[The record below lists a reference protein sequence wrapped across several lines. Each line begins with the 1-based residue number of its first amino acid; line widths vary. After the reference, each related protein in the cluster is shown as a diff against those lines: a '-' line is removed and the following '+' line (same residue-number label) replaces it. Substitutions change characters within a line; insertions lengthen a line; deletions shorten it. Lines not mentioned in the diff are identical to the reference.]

1 MREKLAALFNV
12 VKEVDVLNSND
23 EANLSVLQRPE
34 LGITFTKLHCWRLLQ
49 YEKCVFIDADALVV
63 RNCDELFEREE
74 LSAAPDVGWP
84 DCFNSGV
91 FVFKPSLETFAA
103 IVTFAV
109 SQGSFD
115 GADQGLLNMYFSDW
129 AHKDI
134 SKHLPFIYNMCSTAT
149 YSYAPAFKQFAA
161 NVRIIHFIGNTK
173 PWLQYFDTMTGIVQV
188 PPGCDH
194 LQPLMQMWWNIFC
207 ENVHPQL
214 SDVMGGL
221 AGALSRLTMG
231 EARTEEQRAVED
243 HVRKQNWEQG
253 QIDFMGRDSFDNIL
267 RKINETLASAPP
279 RQQSPAKETRQ
290 PKKSSRKSSEMET
303 AVEEGEATLPVL
315 DTEDESKT
323 ILAPE
328 ITEDARQR
336 ISESISYPTNTDKE
350 LAERLSTIIASEVD
364 ETSNEKIST
373 MDKSV
378 YESLEKL
385 VPTLKSIDT
394 SETTMQEGL
403 MEPQVILDVKQTEK
417 QSEVSPAITTETFEG
432 PLPTTQEK
440 KTQIVSEATTECPV
454 PIQVAESVLQA
465 QPKETVSEDAIPVTE
480 AIASSIIPSV
490 QESAVSVSEAEAVIQ
505 PDECALSD
513 KVILSQPSNDN
524 DTFLEPREEKT
535 LTSSEVNGV
544 LAAHDLGNETPNL
557 KTTLTEQKES
567 QSHVGTVELGTTP
580 LDCASPNEEVPS
592 LQKLEL
598 KIDLQ
603 STKTIG
609 EEGETQVLE
618 EEQKPALESEILS
631 EIGSTTGDS
640 LVETNVEPPVRPS
653 RSKDLKIPDTPII
666 IGPTPP
672 TSPPLD
678 TDAIVALEESSQKQ
692 IQPETVDLSTDSE
705 SQLKESASFT
715 DVQEQNRGGSEQVQV
730 ESVQLPE
737 KGETE
742 KKSKKI
748 AKKSSAESDTRSS
761 PESEGSGKKIVKKVV
776 KKVSKKTKEGTE
788 DDEGGSGH
796 KLKKT
801 AKTEKKLTKTAST
814 SLEADTDVPET
825 PPPPSSSTEPPV
837 PPKRKSKVSS
847 SIKKTDKK
855 SDQ

>member
-1 MREKLAALFNV
+1 MGAFAWVTLATNDSYSLGALVLAHSLRRAGTQHDLVILITPGVTQSMREKLAALFNV

-303 AVEEGEATLPVL
+303 AVEEGEATLPGI
-315 DTEDESKT
+315 EF
-323 ILAPE
+323 
-328 ITEDARQR
+328 
-336 ISESISYPTNTDKE
+336 KE
-350 LAERLSTIIASEVD
+350 H
-364 ETSNEKIST
+364 N
-373 MDKSV
+373 
-378 YESLEKL
+378 
-385 VPTLKSIDT
+385 
-394 SETTMQEGL
+394 
-403 MEPQVILDVKQTEK
+403 
-417 QSEVSPAITTETFEG
+417 
-432 PLPTTQEK
+432 
-440 KTQIVSEATTECPV
+440 
-454 PIQVAESVLQA
+454 
-465 QPKETVSEDAIPVTE
+465 
-480 AIASSIIPSV
+480 V
-490 QESAVSVSEAEAVIQ
+490 Q
-505 PDECALSD
+505 
-513 KVILSQPSNDN
+513 
-524 DTFLEPREEKT
+524 
-535 LTSSEVNGV
+535 
-544 LAAHDLGNETPNL
+544 
-557 KTTLTEQKES
+557 
-567 QSHVGTVELGTTP
+567 
-580 LDCASPNEEVPS
+580 
-592 LQKLEL
+592 
-598 KIDLQ
+598 
-603 STKTIG
+603 
-609 EEGETQVLE
+609 
-618 EEQKPALESEILS
+618 
-631 EIGSTTGDS
+631 
-640 LVETNVEPPVRPS
+640 
-653 RSKDLKIPDTPII
+653 
-666 IGPTPP
+666 
-672 TSPPLD
+672 
-678 TDAIVALEESSQKQ
+678 
-692 IQPETVDLSTDSE
+692 
-705 SQLKESASFT
+705 
-715 DVQEQNRGGSEQVQV
+715 
-730 ESVQLPE
+730 
-737 KGETE
+737 
-742 KKSKKI
+742 
-748 AKKSSAESDTRSS
+748 
-761 PESEGSGKKIVKKVV
+761 
-776 KKVSKKTKEGTE
+776 
-788 DDEGGSGH
+788 
-796 KLKKT
+796 
-801 AKTEKKLTKTAST
+801 
-814 SLEADTDVPET
+814 
-825 PPPPSSSTEPPV
+825 
-837 PPKRKSKVSS
+837 
-847 SIKKTDKK
+847 
-855 SDQ
+855 